1 MNYNIPLMSDN
12 ITRNDIDELVEFLQQ
27 DPIPRL
33 TNGPKVE
40 EFEKKWS
47 EWLGVKHSVFVNS
60 GSSANYATMQLLYY
74 KYGCCEVIVPPL
86 TWVSDVASIVNTGH
100 NPVFVDINLTNL
112 SFDIE
117 KLKQAITPKTRA
129 IFLV

>member
-12 ITRNDIDELVEFLQQ
+12 INRNDVDELVKFLQQ

-60 GSSANYATMQLLYY
+60 GSSANYMTMQLL
-74 KYGCCEVIVPPL
+74 
-86 TWVSDVASIVNTGH
+86 
-100 NPVFVDINLTNL
+100 
-112 SFDIE
+112 
-117 KLKQAITPKTRA
+117 
-129 IFLV
+129 